1 MIGLTPR
8 QQDALRFIAGYVEAH
23 CQAPTVTEV
32 IAGLGLAS
40 TSGAHRLLTGLV
52 ERGAVDRV
60 PCRPRAIEVLAPVAL
75 PRTPTGQP
83 LYFVRIP
90 Q

>member
-1 MIGLTPR
+1 MIGLTQR
-8 QQDALRFIAGYVEAH
+8 QQDALRFIAGYQEVH
-23 CQAPTVTEV
+23 CQAPTLKEL
-32 IAGLGLAS
+32 IAGISLAS
-40 TSGAHRLLTGLV
+40 TSGAHRLLTGLA

-75 PRTPTGQP
+75 PRTPTGEP
-83 LYFVRIP
+83 LYFVRLP

>member
-32 IAGLGLAS
+32 IAGIGLAS
-40 TSGAHRLLTGLV
+40 TSGAHRLLTGLA
-52 ERGAVDRV
+52 ERGAIDRASAA
-60 PCRPRAIEVLAPVAL
+60 RAIQVLAPVAI
-75 PRTPTGQP
+75 PRTPTGEP